1 MYVGF
6 FSFLPS
12 RTEQEITTIFSLT
25 FAHNFRLRNVAT
37 YLISFFIHWEV
48 NKLIIPNTVKY
59 KKNGNTPRY
68 PTSTSISSNNQSQS
82 FTSKLSL
89 QKLIKSVLII
99 YKDPGTGFYLMCSKR
114 LSTKC
119 VVTEY
124 WQITKKDLDNPK
136 NGSDSKHWGSVV
148 GVPLEEWADKN
159 GSRVGTEI
167 QRQACTPGWHFY
179 LDGWG

>member
-1 MYVGF
+1 MF

-12 RTEQEITTIFSLT
+12 RTKQEITPIFSLT

-37 YLISFFIHWEV
+37 YFISFFKHLEV
-48 NKLIIPNTVKY
+48 NKLIIANTVKY
-59 KKNGNTPRY
+59 KKNGNAPRY

-99 YKDPGTGFYLMCSKR
+99 SKDSSTGYCLMYSTR

-124 WQITKKDLDNPK
+124 WQITKKDLNNLK
-136 NGSDSKHWGSVV
+136 NGSDSKHWVSVV
-148 GVPLEEWADKN
+148 GLPPKE
-159 GSRVGTEI
+159 
-167 QRQACTPGWHFY
+167 
-179 LDGWG
+179 